1 MCFTSI
7 ELFFLSE
14 NKLALNVV
22 LSQSENLFSVKH
34 SNRRPSV
41 ENFKKRKGDY
51 YAFSLKS
58 FPQMIFFSRLS
69 PILVCLFLMRQ
80 FFNWILIKKTGE
92 GTHRKFLNYDSC
104 YQYPL

>member
-41 ENFKKRKGDY
+41 ENFKKEK
-51 YAFSLKS
+51 AT
-58 FPQMIFFSRLS
+58 ITH
-69 PILVCLFLMRQ
+69 FL
-80 FFNWILIKKTGE
+80 
-92 GTHRKFLNYDSC
+92 
-104 YQYPL
+104 